1 MRTQHLLIIVKEISK
16 SSHAF
21 REMARN
27 ACFRGFSARDT
38 AKLPS
43 FKFQVL
49 LPSFKFQVLLPSF
62 TFQVSSLAPKFH
74 VQVSSFAP
82 QVSRSSFKFCSPVSR
97 FKFCSQVSSSVPKFS
112 MVSSCLHVSGYFLPP
127 PVVYYVTYAHAYKA
141 RAQHASHSV
150 KVGWR
155 IGESLSKGRMANRR
169 LLNLTIKPL
178 LI

>member
-1 MRTQHLLIIVKEISK
+1 MRSEKWPGMPVFAGSPRVIL
-16 SSHAF
+16 
-21 REMARN
+21 RN
-27 ACFRGFSARDT
+27 SQVS
-38 AKLPS
+38 S

-82 QVSRSSFKFCSPVSR
+82 QFHISSFKSCSQVSRSSFKFCSPVSR

-155 IGESLSKGRMANRR
+155 IGESLSKGRMANR
-169 LLNLTIKPL
+169 
-178 LI
+178 

>member
-1 MRTQHLLIIVKEISK
+1 MHFLRQLLSAAYTLQMRTQHLLIIVKEISK

-82 QVSRSSFKFCSPVSR
+82 QFHISSFKSCSQVSRSSFKFCSPVSR

-141 RAQHASHSV
+141 
-150 KVGWR
+150 
-155 IGESLSKGRMANRR
+155 L
-169 LLNLTIKPL
+169 
-178 LI
+178 